1 VLSLYFAVAL
11 NCCVAP
17 IPILTLEGVSETDV
31 RLFGG
36 GWPVTFDGDPHPV
49 LAIMTKS
56 ESEKAAIETKEQKH
70 LARMDSFDPTL
81 QGRKVSLHWLLKGC
95 FWSAGDQDAR
105 WHRSAAK

>member
-1 VLSLYFAVAL
+1 
-11 NCCVAP
+11 
-17 IPILTLEGVSETDV
+17 
-31 RLFGG
+31 
-36 GWPVTFDGDPHPV
+36 
-49 LAIMTKS
+49 MTKS